1 MLSKLNS
8 LLTSHFEY
16 QQHVINQSMKP
27 FLPKIQKAESNYLQ
41 LHEAYLQKRKN
52 LKEEV
57 KDNAGLGALER
68 KLDKQQQLIDAAAT
82 PSFFSFSFGFESQD
96 DNERKMSAKEF
107 QELKKRYDTKHY
119 NLLIDIERRCMKK
132 DTRHI
137 DKSESLL
144 MFTKN

>member
-1 MLSKLNS
+1 MSNIMLSKLNS

-68 KLDKQQQLIDAAAT
+68 KLDKQQ
-82 PSFFSFSFGFESQD
+82 
-96 DNERKMSAKEF
+96 
-107 QELKKRYDTKHY
+107 
-119 NLLIDIERRCMKK
+119 
-132 DTRHI
+132 
-137 DKSESLL
+137 
-144 MFTKN
+144 